1 MHSLWRPET
10 KQLIVA
16 FPVATNPRRSPT
28 TKAPTRAER
37 VVGAVLDATLEELGR
52 VGFAALSVEEV
63 ARLAG
68 VNKTTVYRRWPT
80 KPELVQASF
89 ERFGGTIPAID
100 TGSLRG
106 DLTTFIGAKLK
117 LARTP
122 RGRALMRTLMAE
134 AMAPDLIAI
143 SRKLRVQ
150 EVELYRGIFAKAR
163 ARKELRKNV
172 DVELLMSVVEGPF
185 TYLFLSEGRLPTDA
199 DARRVIDLVLSGVA
213 SR

>member
-1 MHSLWRPET
+1 MHCLWRPST

-16 FPVATNPRRSPT
+16 FLATKKASP

-89 ERFGGTIPAID
+89 ERFGEKIPPID

-106 DLTTFIGAKLK
+106 DLSTFIRAKLK

-134 AMAPDLIAI
+134 AMMPELIAI

-150 EVELYRGIFAKAR
+150 EVELYRGIFTRAR
-163 ARKELRKNV
+163 ARKELRK
-172 DVELLMSVVEGPF
+172 DLDDELVMALVEGPF
-185 TYLFLSEGRLPTDA
+185 AYMYLSEGKLPSDA
-199 DARRVIDLVLSGVA
+199 QTKRIVEIVLSGVS